1 MSVAQ
6 GLGGT
11 FWWPSWKIYTR
22 GKQTGYSGVRATL
35 HARTC
40 FGFFLDPFP
49 SSFRPKPCKYYVKTP
64 WNTAFLLC
72 HPSFMFT
79 LVSMINQISLSI
91 MIIDCL
97 CVSSQMNNRLTNDFY
112 IFCLKKKADL
122 NWTKIRHSW
131 LLLFKI
137 IKYVDIR
144 VQFWGWFGNKK

>member
-22 GKQTGYSGVRATL
+22 GKQTGYSGERAIL
-35 HARTC
+35 HALTC

-49 SSFRPKPCKYYVKTP
+49 RAFRPKLCKYYVKTP

-72 HPSFMFT
+72 NPSFMFT

-97 CVSSQMNNRLTNDFY
+97 CVSSQMNNRVSQM
-112 IFCLKKKADL
+112 IFTFFVSKKADL
-122 NWTKIRHSW
+122 NMNQTKIRLSW
-131 LLLFKI
+131 LFFFESK
-137 IKYVDIR
+137 
-144 VQFWGWFGNKK
+144 N

>member
-22 GKQTGYSGVRATL
+22 GKQTGYSGERATL
-35 HARTC
+35 HALTC

-49 SSFRPKPCKYYVKTP
+49 RAFPPKPCKYYVKTP

-72 HPSFMFT
+72 NPSFMFT

-97 CVSSQMNNRLTNDFY
+97 CVSSQMNNRVSQM
-112 IFCLKKKADL
+112 IFTFFVSKKADL
-122 NWTKIRHSW
+122 NMNQTKIRLSW
-131 LLLFKI
+131 LFFFESK
-137 IKYVDIR
+137 
-144 VQFWGWFGNKK
+144 N